1 MCSFKQF
8 NQGSFCCS
16 SRISLS
22 LASMRLTIL
31 QQCFFGVSRWSII
44 SVNILFVSMRN
55 PAISFWRRLCRI
67 MIDSVCL
74 RGIFW
79 KCLKRA
85 DAITMRLIL
94 ILEECAARRGSCGD
108 WVLGPLFVITS
119 HLNGGAMPGQH
130 QTAVGILNRPSGF
143 RLHSFLGHHQLAQ
156 RQCDERFSTPRVVER
171 FFIVRLHVV
180 VIAKGLD
187 AVDPGRL

>member
-31 QQCFFGVSRWSII
+31 QQCFFVVSRWSII
-44 SVNILFVSMRN
+44 SVNILFVSIRN

-108 WVLGPLFVITS
+108 WILGPLFVITS

-130 QTAVGILNRPSGF
+130 QTAVGIG
-143 RLHSFLGHHQLAQ
+143 
-156 RQCDERFSTPRVVER
+156 
-171 FFIVRLHVV
+171 I
-180 VIAKGLD
+180 
-187 AVDPGRL
+187 GRLDSACTRSSDIINSPSASVTNVLRPHALLNDSSSCGSMS